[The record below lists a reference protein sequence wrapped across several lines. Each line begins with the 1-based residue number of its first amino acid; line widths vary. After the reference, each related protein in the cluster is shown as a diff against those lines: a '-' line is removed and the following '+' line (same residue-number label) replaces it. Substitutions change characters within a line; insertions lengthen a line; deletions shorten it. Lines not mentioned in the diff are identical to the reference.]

1 MMKKDAIFINIG
13 RGHSVDEDALVKALK
28 EKTIGGAFL
37 DVLKHYPPCASTQH
51 CTHVKTV
58 CVPVSGAR

>member
-1 MMKKDAIFINIG
+1 MMKKDAVFINIG

-37 DVLKHYPPCASTQH
+37 DVLKHYPHPPESELWNF
-51 CTHVKTV
+51 
-58 CVPVSGAR
+58 